1 MTSPTGRGH
10 LIDGAEGNMVDKILA
25 DLIENDR
32 MTIKKAIIDKAASC
46 HEIILTRSP
55 ETEIVFCGNHTAKT
69 FHTDLERVEKTPCQ
83 LSVQLCIF
91 CPYRL

>member
-1 MTSPTGRGH
+1 M
-10 LIDGAEGNMVDKILA
+10 LDEILA

-32 MTIKKAIIDKAASC
+32 MTIKKATIDKAASC

-55 ETEIVFCGNHTAKT
+55 ETDILFCGNQTAKT
-69 FHTDLERVEKTPCQ
+69 FHTDLERVKKTPCQ

-91 CPYRL
+91 CP